1 MNASTGIVAVV
12 TGGSRGIGLATARA
26 LIGAGARVAI
36 TATSDETLR
45 PAVLELEQLG
55 RPDAVLPIRA
65 DVRHADQVDQAI
77 DTVVRRF
84 GGLDVLVNNAGV
96 GIFQPVTEMTG
107 DDWHRVMETN
117 LTGVFYCCRAAL
129 PHLRAR
135 GGGWIINISSLSSTG
150 PFAGGAAYCASKA
163 GLNAFTDALMQEVR
177 QDGIRVA
184 CVLPGSVR
192 TEFSGRTIGS
202 DTWKLA
208 PEDVAQAVTALI
220 EYPARSLPSRIE
232 IRPSQPPVKR

>member
-1 MNASTGIVAVV
+1 VKLSTETIALV
-12 TGGSRGIGLATARA
+12 TGGSRGIGFATARA
-26 LIGAGARVAI
+26 LIASGARVAI

-45 PAVLELEQLG
+45 AGAVELAKVSG
-55 RPDAVLPIRA
+55 ADAVLPIRA
-65 DVRHADQVDQAI
+65 DIRHPGEVNQAI
-77 DTVVRRF
+77 DTVVRSF

-96 GIFQPVTEMTG
+96 GIFGSVTDMTD
-107 DDWHRVMETN
+107 DDWRRVIDTN

-129 PHLRAR
+129 PHLRSR
-135 GGGWIINISSLSSTG
+135 GGGWIVNISSLSSTG

-192 TEFSGRTIGS
+192 TEFSGRPSGQA
-202 DTWKLA
+202 DWKLA
-208 PEDVAQAVTALI
+208 PEDVAQVVAGMIAF
-220 EYPARSLPSRIE
+220 PARSLPSRIE
-232 IRPSQPPVKR
+232 IRPSQPPRKG